1 MGRESGTREKRGRSM
16 TGFATSRSERPIP
29 RVLTVEIPGEPCAQG
44 RPRFARRGQHMVA
57 YDPAKS
63 RTWKATAQDHMRH
76 AMAGAEPMRGPVECS
91 ITADF
96 TCPKSDWRKRE
107 PVIARWHA
115 KKPDAE
121 NVAKAILDA
130 ATGVVW
136 LDDAQVSKLQVSK
149 VIAPQGAAP
158 GVRVVVRALEVKP

>member
-1 MGRESGTREKRGRSM
+1 M
-16 TGFATSRSERPIP
+16 TGFATSRSPALAAARLI
-29 RVLTVEIPGEPCAQG
+29 VVEIPGEPCAQG

-76 AMAGAEPMRGPVECS
+76 AMAGSQPMQGPVECELFA
-91 ITADF
+91 TF

-130 ATGVVW
+130 ATGVLW
-136 LDDAQVSKLQVSK
+136 LDDAQVSKLEVSK
-149 VIAPQGAAP
+149 VIASQGAAP
-158 GVRVVVRALEVKP
+158 GVRVEVRALGVNK